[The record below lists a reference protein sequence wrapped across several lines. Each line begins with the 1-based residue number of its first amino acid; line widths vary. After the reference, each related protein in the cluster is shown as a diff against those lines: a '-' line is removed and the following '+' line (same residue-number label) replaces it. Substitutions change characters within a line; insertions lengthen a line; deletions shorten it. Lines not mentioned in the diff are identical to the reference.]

1 LVQIMSKRAMVLCG
15 LLVSVGAYGCGDD
28 GNGPS
33 GGASNGGSNTGAGN
47 TGGAGASGDGG
58 GFVTGCNPACVAPQF
73 CSEAGECIDEG
84 TCLTD
89 GDCAEPGTVCDEKTQ
104 ACVPGGG
111 CEDLQAV
118 IEPVPPNLLVVLDRS
133 CSMTA
138 DIGGGVTKWD
148 ASVAALNTLT
158 TTYAGDIRFG
168 LSLFPD
174 IVAPS
179 CAQDAIAIPVA
190 PAQETAIQ
198 TLLTAAL
205 VGSDPNFPDG
215 PCVTNIDTAMEQA
228 AAAPEL
234 LDTTRDNYVALIT
247 DGKQA
252 GCNLAGGD
260 AGTLTIIGDMFTAGI
275 PTFVIGFG
283 SGIDPAQMDA
293 FAIAG
298 GVPNSGPSYYDAA
311 DQASLEAVLEAIA
324 TQAISCTFQLDTVPP
339 NPDQIF
345 VFFDGVA
352 VPEDPTMMN
361 GWFYDPVNNQIVFYG
376 EACDLLKSGEV
387 VDVDV
392 ILGCEIPD

>member
-1 LVQIMSKRAMVLCG
+1 MSKRAMVLCG
-15 LLVSVGAYGCGDD
+15 LLVSMGAYGCGDD

-33 GGASNGGSNTGAGN
+33 GGASNGGSNSGAGN
-47 TGGAGASGDGG
+47 AGGAAGDGG

-73 CSEAGECIDEG
+73 CSGADQCIDEG
-84 TCLTD
+84 TCLAD
-89 GDCAEPGTVCDEKTQ
+89 QDCDEPGTECDLKTSL
-104 ACVPGGG
+104 CVPGGG

-133 CSMTA
+133 CSMT
-138 DIGGGVTKWD
+138 DGLGGGITKWD
-148 ASVAALNTLT
+148 AAVAALNTLT

-174 IVAPS
+174 IVAPN
-179 CAQDAIAIPVA
+179 CGQDAIVIPVA
-190 PAQETAIQ
+190 PDQETAIQ

-205 VGSDPNFPDG
+205 VGSDPYFPDG

-228 AAAPEL
+228 AGAPEL

-247 DGKQA
+247 DGEQS
-252 GCNLAGGD
+252 GCNDAGGD
-260 AGTLTIIGDMFTAGI
+260 NGTLGIITDLFAGGV

-283 SGIDPAQMDA
+283 SGIDPTQMDA
-293 FAIAG
+293 FAVAG
-298 GVPNSGPSYYDAA
+298 GVPNAGPSYYDAA

-324 TQAISCTFQLDTVPP
+324 TQAISCTFQLDSVPP

-361 GWFYDPVNNQIVFYG
+361 GWLYDPVNNQIIFYG
-376 EACDLLKSGEV
+376 EACDHLKSGEAIDIDV
-387 VDVDV
+387 V
-392 ILGCEIPD
+392 LGCDIPD